1 MPLVGSMM
9 LGAFAAFI
17 VWTLVRALRNGTIFS
32 DGVAYRVG
40 EQPRMF
46 ASTVAVHGLGALL
59 FGWLA
64 VGDVITGF

>member
-1 MPLVGSMM
+1 MPPVVSVI

-17 VWTLVRALRNGTIFS
+17 VWTLVRALRNGTISS
-32 DGVAYRVG
+32 DGVAYRAG

-46 ASTVAVHGLGALL
+46 ASTAAVHGFGALL

-64 VGDVITGF
+64 VGDAIAGF